1 VISENAQT
9 EQVIKDMAK
18 KLIFQDGILKAT
30 TQQIAD
36 EAGVNRALIHYYFRS
51 REQLL
56 DTLLTEAITERR
68 TRLRE
73 IFNAPND
80 SFKLK
85 ISKVLDLLMA
95 HAADYPYLENFIV
108 SEVAHQ
114 PDKVKVFCFKD
125 KDKND
130 SIFRAQ
136 LQEEIEKGTL
146 QPITKEHFMIN
157 LISMCH
163 YPVLS
168 KPILQTIHGMSEPE
182 YKRFMQERKRVIY
195 RTIFNEDVPDTDH
208 R

>member
-1 VISENAQT
+1 MISENAQT

-18 KLIFQDGILKAT
+18 RLFFQKGVLKAT

-56 DTLLTEAITERR
+56 DTLLEEAILDTRR
-68 TRLRE
+68 RMRE

-85 ISKVLDLLMA
+85 ISKCLDVLMA
-95 HAADYPYLENFIV
+95 RASDYPYLENFII
-108 SEVAHQ
+108 SEVARQ
-114 PDKVKVFCFKD
+114 PEKAQLFCIKE

-130 SIFRAQ
+130 RIFRAQ

-146 QPITKEHFMIN
+146 APITKEHFMIN

-163 YPVLS
+163 YPLLA
-168 KPILQTIHGMSEPE
+168 KPILQTIHGMGETE
-182 YKRFMQERKRVIY
+182 YKKFMQERKRVVY
-195 RTIFNEDVPDTDH
+195 RTIFNEDLPATE
-208 R
+208 